1 MVVIGLAGLWPEVA
15 LSPSQRVRHVD
26 YLGAEGG
33 RSTMFDLKLQQE
45 RNLVPK
51 LFNGEDKRRGGAV
64 EETQNTRKDPVGTAS
79 VQPQL

>member
-1 MVVIGLAGLWPEVA
+1 
-15 LSPSQRVRHVD
+15 
-26 YLGAEGG
+26 
-33 RSTMFDLKLQQE
+33 MFDLKLQQE